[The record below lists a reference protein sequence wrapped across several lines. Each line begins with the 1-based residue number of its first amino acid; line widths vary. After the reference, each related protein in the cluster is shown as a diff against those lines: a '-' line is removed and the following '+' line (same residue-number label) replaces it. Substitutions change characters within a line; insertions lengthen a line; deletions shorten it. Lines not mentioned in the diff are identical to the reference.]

1 MQTYKKK
8 NRQKVCMKID
18 FVIKTTIFS
27 FQPSMNA
34 DIVRLNRTAA
44 ALRTWS
50 THIVLSVIISFFC
63 HSAAVK
69 FSSYHL
75 FFSAIFLYG
84 ETLAQRYCAACNPI

>member
-18 FVIKTTIFS
+18 FAIKTTIFS

-34 DIVRLNRTAA
+34 DIVGVNGTAA

-50 THIVLSVIISFFC
+50 AHIVLSVNIFFFC

-84 ETLAQRYCAACNPI
+84 ETLVQRNCDARNPI